1 MFRSRK
7 SSTISPLQPPASTDP
22 SSKSMQSAPGQ
33 GQPQIQ
39 VQSPPPPPPLL
50 PPSQYAHDGRGQA
63 QGFPPPQPAYAGDG
77 IGRAS
82 SAGTGASA
90 GAERVKEKRRSGFG
104 WLGGKKKDKE
114 KEEREKINVSIY
126 NKDPFFGIVASDLG
140 ESGGGEG
147 LSAASCV
154 PCLSP
159 LGSMISVQWN
169 YLFIYFIFLLIYIRI
184 RRTVPV
190 RRPFQST
197 AHLLSLRH
205 VPFPPLPPKRSP
217 SHSSPRRPYSPSR
230 NTQPG
235 HSHRT
240 SGRRLRPDSH
250 CAHCRQARSRGPK
263 RTRASDHRAWILAI
277 CSSNNRASTGVVSA
291 AGRGKDPRSH
301 RWPSSRRQSTYL
313 VQRPCRCSRPHP
325 VPHPMAAQAPPAGD
339 RRL

>member
-7 SSTISPLQPPASTDP
+7 SSTTSPLQPPASTDP
-22 SSKSMQSAPGQ
+22 PSKSMQSTPGQ
-33 GQPQIQ
+33 GQQPQVQ

-50 PPSQYAHDGRGQA
+50 PPSQYAQGGRGQA

-82 SAGTGASA
+82 SAGTGTGTGAA

-126 NKDPFFGIVASDLG
+126 NRDPFFGIVASDLE
-140 ESGGGEG
+140 ESGGGGFERCVLRAMP
-147 LSAASCV
+147 LSV
-154 PCLSP
+154 GIHD
-159 LGSMISVQWN
+159 LGPVE
-169 YLFIYFIFLLIYIRI
+169 LFILLFYFLLIYIRI

-190 RRPFQST
+190 HPPFQST
-197 AHLLSLRH
+197 ARLPSLRH

-217 SHSSPRRPYSPSR
+217 SPPRPYSPSR

-250 CAHCRQARSRGPK
+250 YAPCRQARSRGPK
-263 RTRASDHRAWILAI
+263 RTTASDHTAWTLAI
-277 CSSNNRASTGVVSA
+277 CSSNRASTGVVSA
-291 AGRGKDPRSH
+291 AGRGKDLRSH
-301 RWPSSRRQSTYL
+301 RWRSSCRQSTYP
-313 VQRPCRCSRPHP
+313 VQPPCRCSRPHL
-325 VPHPMAAQAPPAGD
+325 VPHPMAAQVPPIGD
-339 RRL
+339 RRS